1 MTHVQTSVICPETHA
16 ELAIDLPA
24 DDRDLATYWGH
35 AVSVDCP
42 LCQMRHV
49 ANYAE
54 LYRRGTMAP
63 FCCSAN
69 PVLLH

>member
-1 MTHVQTSVICPETHA
+1 MTHVQTTVICPETHA

-24 DDRDLATYWGH
+24 DDRDLATYWAQ
-35 AVSVDCP
+35 AVSVECP
-42 LCQMRHV
+42 ICNARHV
-49 ANYAE
+49 DSYSA

-63 FCCSAN
+63 FRCDVG